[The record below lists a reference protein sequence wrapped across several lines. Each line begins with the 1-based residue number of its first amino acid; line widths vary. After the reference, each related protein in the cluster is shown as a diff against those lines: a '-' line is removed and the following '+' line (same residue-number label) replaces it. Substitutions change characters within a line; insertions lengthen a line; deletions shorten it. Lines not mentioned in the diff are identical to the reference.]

1 MARKIVYIYGR
12 QFVAKKGKYK
22 GKKVHYQ
29 YYMGQKKT
37 KKLVLASVKRRYKK

>member
-1 MARKIVYIYGR
+1 MARKIEYIYGKK
-12 QFVAKKGKYK
+12 FVASSGEHK

-37 KKLVLASVKRRYKK
+37 KKMVLATVSHRYKK